1 MPCILDFATMNVMCK
16 LLGYLWKQA
25 LYKKDFFFHL
35 SEQVHNVYIKK
46 CEYIWMTVGNL
57 FIFPFLWRESELFGG
72 IKITASR
79 EYERIDVASYV
90 ASSRRKLDARQPNLH
105 FFFYGWSLGEVCTVN
120 SSPRTPARPRHR
132 LIWEINLDAAYFVSV
147 TRRVSGRFR
156 AKMLLVIAC
165 SARHLL
171 CRTVVPNKDGWR
183 LRNGRPFISDFS
195 PLIFSSSFSLS
206 LVPISFSFF

>member
-1 MPCILDFATMNVMCK
+1 
-16 LLGYLWKQA
+16 
-25 LYKKDFFFHL
+25 
-35 SEQVHNVYIKK
+35 
-46 CEYIWMTVGNL
+46 MTVGNL

-105 FFFYGWSLGEVCTVN
+105 FFFFYGWSLGEVCTVN

-156 AKMLLVIAC
+156 AKMVLVIAC

-195 PLIFSSSFSLS
+195 PLIFSSSFSRLFPF
-206 LVPISFSFF
+206 LFFLFFRERKKKF